1 MPVSYNDPMAA
12 NLNLG
17 FVVAIKIVAKD
28 GEADGV
34 AAILKQ
40 LVGPSMAEPGM
51 KFFMP
56 YRSPTD
62 PSSFFIYGLYES
74 EAAWDAHNNSVHFK
88 TAIVALVPKC
98 ASRER
103 VPFVPFV

>member
-1 MPVSYNDPMAA
+1 MDVSYSDPTAA
-12 NLNLG
+12 NLNVG
-17 FVVAIKIVAKD
+17 FVVAIKIIAKE
-28 GEADGV
+28 GEAEGV

-62 PSSFFIYGLYES
+62 PSSFFLYELCEN
-74 EAAWDAHNNSVHFK
+74 EAAWEAHNNSAHFK
-88 TAIVALVPKC
+88 AD
-98 ASRER
+98 R
-103 VPFVPFV
+103 